1 MRAIFVKLVSTL
13 YQLLRS
19 KGYTR
24 VRLQSLSTNHYV
36 LVATLNG
43 VKGRFILD
51 TGASNTCVS
60 TELTA
65 HFHLNA
71 KPSEEKA
78 SSASANELDTEV
90 AHHNTLK
97 IGSWSSQRRS
107 VVLFDLQAVNHS
119 LQKLDIE
126 KVDGIIGADILKSSK
141 GVIDYLN
148 DWLYL
153 K

>member
-1 MRAIFVKLVSTL
+1 MNMRTL
-13 YQLLRS
+13 YQLLRP

-24 VRLQSLSTNHYV
+24 VRLQTLPTNHYV
-36 LVATLNG
+36 LIATLNG
-43 VKGRFILD
+43 VEGRFILD
-51 TGASNTCVS
+51 TGASTTCVS
-60 TELTA
+60 AELTA

-90 AHHNTLK
+90 AHHNELV
-97 IGSWSSQRRS
+97 IGSWSSKHRS
-107 VVLFDLQAVNHS
+107 VVLFDMQAVNHA
-119 LQKLDIE
+119 LQKLDI
-126 KVDGIIGADILKSSK
+126 KSVDGIIGADILQSTKA
-141 GVIDYLN
+141 VIDYQN

>member
-1 MRAIFVKLVSTL
+1 M
-13 YQLLRS
+13 LRS

-24 VRLQSLSTNHYV
+24 VRLQTLPTNHYV

-43 VKGRFILD
+43 VEGRFILD
-51 TGASNTCVS
+51 TGASTTCVS

-71 KPSEEKA
+71 KPSKEKA

-90 AHHNTLK
+90 AHHNQLV
-97 IGSWSSQRRS
+97 IGSWSSKRRS
-107 VVLFDLQAVNHS
+107 VVLFDMQAVNHA
-119 LQKLDIE
+119 LQKLDI
-126 KVDGIIGADILKSSK
+126 KSVDGIIGADILQSTKA
-141 GVIDYLN
+141 VIDYQN

>member
-1 MRAIFVKLVSTL
+1 MRTL

-24 VRLQSLSTNHYV
+24 VRLQTLPTNHYV
-36 LVATLNG
+36 VVANLNG
-43 VKGRFILD
+43 VEGRFILD
-51 TGASNTCVS
+51 TGASTTCVS
-60 TELTA
+60 AELTA

-90 AHHNTLK
+90 AYHNNLK
-97 IGSWSSQRRS
+97 VGSWYSQRRS
-107 VVLFDLQAVNHS
+107 VVLFDMQAVNHA

-126 KVDGIIGADILKSSK
+126 SVDGIIGADVLQSTKA
-141 GVIDYLN
+141 VIDYQN

>member
-1 MRAIFVKLVSTL
+1 MGTL

-24 VRLQSLSTNHYV
+24 VRLQTLPTNHYL

-43 VKGRFILD
+43 VEGRFILD
-51 TGASNTCVS
+51 TGASTTCVS
-60 TELTA
+60 AELTA

-71 KPSEEKA
+71 KPSKEKA

-90 AHHNTLK
+90 AHHNELV
-97 IGSWSSQRRS
+97 IGSWSSKRRS
-107 VVLFDLQAVNHS
+107 VVLFDMQAVNHA
-119 LQKLDIE
+119 LQKLDI
-126 KVDGIIGADILKSSK
+126 KSVDGIIGADILQSTKA
-141 GVIDYLN
+141 VIDYQN

>member
-1 MRAIFVKLVSTL
+1 MRTL
-13 YQLLRS
+13 YQLLRF

-24 VRLQSLSTNHYV
+24 VRLQTLPTNHYV
-36 LVATLNG
+36 VVANLNG
-43 VKGRFILD
+43 VEGRFILD
-51 TGASNTCVS
+51 TGASTTCVS
-60 TELTA
+60 AELTA

-90 AHHNTLK
+90 AYHNNLK
-97 IGSWSSQRRS
+97 VGSWYSQRRS
-107 VVLFDLQAVNHS
+107 VVLFDMQAVNHA

-126 KVDGIIGADILKSSK
+126 SVDGIIGADVLQSTKA
-141 GVIDYLN
+141 VIDYQN

>member
-1 MRAIFVKLVSTL
+1 MNMRTL
-13 YQLLRS
+13 YQLLRP

-24 VRLQSLSTNHYV
+24 VRLQTLPTNHYV
-36 LVATLNG
+36 LIATLNG
-43 VKGRFILD
+43 VEGRFILD
-51 TGASNTCVS
+51 TGASTTCVS
-60 TELTA
+60 AELTA

-90 AHHNTLK
+90 AHHNELV
-97 IGSWSSQRRS
+97 IGSWSSKRRS
-107 VVLFDLQAVNHS
+107 VVLFDMQAVNHA
-119 LQKLDIE
+119 LQKLDI
-126 KVDGIIGADILKSSK
+126 KSVDGIIGADILQSTKA
-141 GVIDYLN
+141 VIDYQN

>member
-1 MRAIFVKLVSTL
+1 MSMRTH

-24 VRLQSLSTNHYV
+24 VRLQTLPTNHYV
-36 LVATLNG
+36 VVATLNG
-43 VKGRFILD
+43 VEGRFILD
-51 TGASNTCVS
+51 TGASTTCVS

-90 AHHNTLK
+90 AHYNTLK
-97 IGSWSSQRRS
+97 IGSWYSQRRS
-107 VVLFDLQAVNHS
+107 VVLFDMQAVNHA

-126 KVDGIIGADILKSSK
+126 SVDGILGADILQSTKA
-141 GVIDYLN
+141 VIDYQN